1 MWIEVDGPTPEGDYT
16 FIVDGEA
23 PTVIPEEVMSY
34 LLARGFRAFIE
45 DDLFENLRTLDAS
58 I

>member
-1 MWIEVDGPTPEGDYT
+1 MWIEVSGPTPEGHYT
-16 FIVDGEA
+16 FVVDGEA
-23 PTVIPEEVMSY
+23 PVVIPEEVMVY
-34 LLARGFRAFIE
+34 LLSRGFRAFIE